1 MWVIARLLRGSRPNL
16 RATRRVAMNPS
27 QGLSN
32 AGNGPGIAHPK
43 PNAPRISCY
52 EFRTLLQARRSH
64 LMANI
69 DEEGIR
75 RLRDIDVALARIR
88 DGNYGVC
95 VCCSGEIGR
104 ARLKADPIATRCLPC
119 QGHGE
124 K

>member
-1 MWVIARLLRGSRPNL
+1 
-16 RATRRVAMNPS
+16 MNPS

-32 AGNGPGIAHPK
+32 AGNGPVTAHPK

-52 EFRTLLQARRSH
+52 EFRTLLQARRSQ
-64 LMANI
+64 LPMNV

-75 RLRDIDVALARIR
+75 RLRDIDVALARIH
-88 DGNYGVC
+88 DGTYGVC
-95 VCCSGEIGR
+95 FGCGGEIGR
-104 ARLKADPIATRCLPC
+104 ARLKADPVATRCLPC